1 MLPSLTVP
9 AGRPL
14 PHRGAP
20 VLHLFMTVD
29 AVSGIWQYGLDLAEE
44 MTRRGVAVTLAVL
57 GPEPSQDQM
66 RAARAIR
73 GLDLRPLGVSLDW
86 TALTRREVEAA
97 AAIVARE
104 AERAGADLIHLNS
117 PALAALAEFCA
128 PVIAVAHAC
137 VATWWAAMRPG
148 PLPPDL
154 AWRAS
159 LVAEGYRRV
168 DALLSPTRA
177 FAEATAATYGIS
189 PPRVVPNGRRKPA
202 DRGQR
207 SPAGAAASPFAFT
220 AGRLWDEGKNAR
232 TLDRAAARMR
242 LPLLAAGDLKGPN
255 AAQFA
260 PEHLRSLGRL
270 SDQDVARWLA
280 GSPIYAS
287 AARYEP
293 FGLGVLE
300 AASAGCALVLSDI
313 PTFRELWDEAAIF
326 IAPDDDAGFAH
337 AIEMVAAD
345 PAIRARLGAEAR
357 ARAETYT
364 VEAMTAGVL
373 EAYRAVLTGPPLRAG
388 MPA

>member
-9 AGRPL
+9 AGRPA

-20 VLHLFMTVD
+20 VLTLFMTID
-29 AVSGIWQYGLDLAEE
+29 AVGGVWQYGLDLAEDL
-44 MTRRGVAVTLAVL
+44 TRRGVGITLAVL
-57 GPEPSQDQM
+57 GPEPSQDQF

-73 GLDLRPLGVSLDW
+73 GLDLCPLGASLDW
-86 TALTRREVEAA
+86 TALTPAEVEAA
-97 AAIVARE
+97 ARIVARE

-117 PALAALAEFCA
+117 PALAAITDFCA
-128 PVIAVAHAC
+128 PVVAVAHSC

-154 AWRAS
+154 AWRAN

-168 DALLSPTRA
+168 DALLSPPRA
-177 FAEATAATYGIS
+177 FAEATAATYGIA
-189 PPRVVPNGRRKPA
+189 PPRVVPNGRRSA
-202 DRGQR
+202 ASRGHR
-207 SPAGAAASPFAFT
+207 TPVGAAASPFAFT
-220 AGRLWDEGKNAR
+220 AGRLWDEGKNVR
-232 TLDRAAARMR
+232 TLDRAASRLR
-242 LPLLAAGDLKGPN
+242 LPFLAAGPLKGPN
-255 AAQFA
+255 AAQFS
-260 PEHLRSLGRL
+260 PEALRPLGRL

-280 GSPIYAS
+280 GAPIYAS

-293 FGLGVLE
+293 FGLSVLE

-326 IAPDDDAGFAH
+326 IAPDDDAGFAC

-357 ARAETYT
+357 TRAEAYT

-373 EAYRAVLTGPPLRAG
+373 DAYRTVLEAPPLRAG
-388 MPA
+388 VPA

>member
-9 AGRPL
+9 AGRPI

-20 VLHLFMTVD
+20 AFSLFMTVD
-29 AVSGIWQYGLDLAEE
+29 AVGGVWQYGLDLAEE
-44 MTRRGVAVTLAVL
+44 LIRQGVGVTLAVL
-57 GPEPSQDQM
+57 GPEPNPDQL

-73 GLDLRPLGVSLDW
+73 GLTLCPLGTSLDW
-86 TALTRREVEAA
+86 TALTCREVEAA
-97 AAIVARE
+97 AAMVARE

-117 PALAALAEFCA
+117 PALAAITEFCA
-128 PVIAVAHAC
+128 PVIAVAHSC

-154 AWRAS
+154 AWRAA

-202 DRGQR
+202 ARGHR
-207 SPAGAAASPFAFT
+207 TPAGAAASPFAFT

-232 TLDRAAARMR
+232 TLDRAAARMH

-260 PEHLRSLGRL
+260 PGHLRPLGRL

-280 GSPIYAS
+280 GAPIYAS

-345 PAIRARLGAEAR
+345 PAIRARLGAEAQ
-357 ARAETYT
+357 ARSEAFT

-373 EAYRAVLTGPPLRAG
+373 DAYRSVLETPPLRAG
-388 MPA
+388 VVA

>member
-9 AGRPL
+9 AGRPI

-20 VLHLFMTVD
+20 VLNVFMTVD
-29 AVSGIWQYGLDLAEE
+29 AVGGVWQYGLDLAEE
-44 MTRRGVAVTLAVL
+44 LTRQGVGVTLAVL
-57 GPEPSQDQM
+57 GPEPGHDQL

-73 GLDLRPLGVSLDW
+73 GVALCPLGASLDW
-86 TALTRREVEAA
+86 TALTPGEVEAA
-97 AAIVARE
+97 AAMVARE

-117 PALAALAEFCA
+117 PALAGIAAFGA
-128 PVIAVAHAC
+128 PVVAVAHSC

-154 AWRAS
+154 AWRAN

-168 DALLSPTRA
+168 DALISPTHA
-177 FAEATAATYGIS
+177 FAAATAATYGLA
-189 PPRVVPNGRRKPA
+189 PPQVVRNGRRSA
-202 DRGQR
+202 AARGHR
-207 SPAGAAASPFAFT
+207 TPAGTAASPFAFT

-242 LPLLAAGDLKGPN
+242 LPFLAAGDLKGPN
-255 AAQFA
+255 AAQFS
-260 PEHLRSLGRL
+260 PEHLRPLGRL

-280 GSPIYAS
+280 GAPVYAS

-326 IAPDDDAGFAH
+326 IAPDDDAGFAC

-357 ARAETYT
+357 ARAGTYT

-373 EAYRAVLTGPPLRAG
+373 DAYRTVLEAPALRAG
-388 MPA
+388 VPA